1 MLIVNLVIKASLI
14 FMKKKSITYSDLT
27 KKQLQHL
34 KEIYIKKKVE
44 CMSHKELKEFVL
56 EIIAHQIND
65 TIGKE
70 EEMEAWREMSSF
82 YGDQFEIIILE
93 IKQKYT
99 TNENLQNFEEDT
111 KEHRL
116 ELLEKNNLENNKQ
129 DMWDD

>member
-1 MLIVNLVIKASLI
+1 
-14 FMKKKSITYSDLT
+14 MKKKSIRHTDLS

-34 KEIYIKKKVE
+34 KEIYIQKKVE

-56 EIIAHQIND
+56 EIISLQINN

-70 EEMEAWREMSSF
+70 EEIEAWMEMSKF
-82 YGDQFEIIILE
+82 YGDQFETLILE
-93 IKQKYT
+93 IQQKFV
-99 TNENLQNFEEDT
+99 NKENFQNFEEDS

-116 ELLEKNNLENNKQ
+116 ELLEKNNIEQSKQ

>member
-1 MLIVNLVIKASLI
+1 
-14 FMKKKSITYSDLT
+14 MKKKSITHTDLS

-34 KEIYIKKKVE
+34 KEIYIQKKVE

-56 EIIAHQIND
+56 EIISHQINN

-70 EEMEAWREMSSF
+70 EEIEAWLEMSKF
-82 YGDQFEIIILE
+82 YGYQFEILILE
-93 IKQKYT
+93 IQQKF
-99 TNENLQNFEEDT
+99 TNNESLQNFEEDS

-116 ELLEKNNLENNKQ
+116 ELLEKNNIEQSKK

>member
-1 MLIVNLVIKASLI
+1 
-14 FMKKKSITYSDLT
+14 MKKKSIKYTDLS

-34 KEIYIKKKVE
+34 KELYIQKKVE

-56 EIIAHQIND
+56 EIISHQINN

-70 EEMEAWREMSSF
+70 EEIEAWLEMSKF
-82 YGDQFEIIILE
+82 YGDQFETLILE
-93 IKQKYT
+93 IQQKFA
-99 TNENLQNFEEDT
+99 NKENFQNFEEDS

-116 ELLEKNNLENNKQ
+116 ELLEKNNIEQSKK